1 MYANDTE
8 KFSSSLSIDRR
19 GQNLG
24 DSVPWWPRKSEEMR
38 RGPPSFETRFPNYP
52 DSSEKPAFTG
62 VIWEKAMLQIACPAV
77 IYPGSF
83 HGRKGRKK
91 RRGGEGKKEEERRTR
106 RRREFLALWV
116 LSIHDRRAS
125 CLFHGLTRVTKRH
138 SF

>member
-1 MYANDTE
+1 MRTTRRN
-8 KFSSSLSIDRR
+8 SLARYRSIEGVRTSEIVYR
-19 GQNLG
+19 GG
-24 DSVPWWPRKSEEMR
+24 HEEMR

-91 RRGGEGKKEEERRTR
+91 RGGEGKKEEERRTR
-106 RRREFLALWV
+106 RRREFLAWWV